1 MSIPS
6 AGYQGTMVI
15 ASIDTVDTLLRY
27 RTIIDIDLC
36 RTRVSIPVLR
46 QRRDPGKSATSVTL
60 TVTACSALR

>member
-1 MSIPS
+1 
-6 AGYQGTMVI
+6 MVI

-46 QRRDPGKSATSVTL
+46 QRRDPGKSAGDKPRQ
-60 TVTACSALR
+60 A